1 MIIKDRL
8 IEVDVTE
15 ALAIAGKGE
24 KVRCVGEGTGLMTIA
39 DALDGLTFFAP
50 ESALVP
56 PDTLKVELDPVEVE
70 KFITDNALRPSTPV
84 TVQFDTPENR
94 TRAIIDSVERYD
106 EEHGD
111 PPTTRQEEPEQETP
125 EQETPRA
132 EPPKA
137 APKAE
142 ALAKEYSGGGARIR
156 PFRVSPVGGG
166 VEEMTS
172 GKIKINGHNTKP
184 TEATKAPLA
193 KADEQR
199 KLTIEWTDDM
209 LGVLGAM
216 RYTLTADGQRTT
228 KWSLDRLRTY
238 FKGTYDD
245 VNYGLELYQMNEKK
259 YDAAAEKYILPDV
272 RAGRAA
278 WTSIKKKE
286 EENT

>member
-24 KVRCVGEGTGLMTIA
+24 KVRCVGEGTGLIDIV
-39 DALDGLTFFAP
+39 DALEGLTFFAP
-50 ESALVP
+50 ESAF
-56 PDTLKVELDPVEVE
+56 TEELKPIKIEASKEEIAKLAKSAP
-70 KFITDNALRPSTPV
+70 IAMRY
-84 TVQFDTPENR
+84 DTPEAR

-106 EEHGD
+106 EKH
-111 PPTTRQEEPEQETP
+111 EEPAKQEAK
-125 EQETPRA
+125 Q
-132 EPPKA
+132 
-137 APKAE
+137 E
-142 ALAKEYSGGGARIR
+142 ALAKEHSGEEAPAPV
-156 PFRVSPVGGG
+156 PFAEAPTGGG
-166 VEEMTS
+166 VEMTS

-184 TEATKAPLA
+184 TEATKTPLA

-216 RYTLTADGQRTT
+216 RYTLTADGERTT

-245 VNYGLELYQMNEKK
+245 VNYGLELYRMDEAK
-259 YDAAAEKYILPDV
+259 YNKAAEKYILPDV

>member
-8 IEVDVTE
+8 IEVDIAE

-24 KVRCVGEGTGLMTIA
+24 KVRCVGEDTGLMDIA
-39 DALDGLTFFAP
+39 DALEGLTFFAP
-50 ESALVP
+50 EFALTEKPEPIKLEASKDEIAKLAKSAFMP
-56 PDTLKVELDPVEVE
+56 GGP
-70 KFITDNALRPSTPV
+70 AH
-84 TVQFDTPENR
+84 FDTPEAR
-94 TRAIIDSVERYD
+94 TRAIVDSVERYD

-111 PPTTRQEEPEQETP
+111 PTTTRQEEPEQETP

-137 APKAE
+137 VPKAE
-142 ALAKEYSGGGARIR
+142 ALAKEYSGEVPGFVPFAGA
-156 PFRVSPVGGG
+156 PSEGG

-216 RYTLTADGQRTT
+216 RYTTTANGERTT
-228 KWSLDRLRTY
+228 QWNINRLRSY
-238 FKGTYDD
+238 FEATYDD
-245 VNYGLELYQMNEKK
+245 IVHGLELYQMDEAK
-259 YDAAAEKYILPDV
+259 YNKAAEKYRLPAV
-272 RAGRAA
+272 NAGRAV
-278 WTSIKKKE
+278 WRRIKLKE

>member
-8 IEVDVTE
+8 IEVDIAE

-24 KVRCVGEGTGLMTIA
+24 KVRCVGEGTGLMDIA
-39 DALDGLTFFAP
+39 DALEGLTFFAP
-50 ESALVP
+50 EFALAEKPEPIKLEVSKDEIAKLVKSAFVP
-56 PDTLKVELDPVEVE
+56 GGVV
-70 KFITDNALRPSTPV
+70 RY
-84 TVQFDTPENR
+84 DTPENR

-111 PPTTRQEEPEQETP
+111 QPVTKQEAPKQEEPKQEGP
-125 EQETPRA
+125 KQE
-132 EPPKA
+132 E
-137 APKAE
+137 PKAE
-142 ALAKEYSGGGARIR
+142 APKEVPGFV
-156 PFRVSPVGGG
+156 PFVEAPTGGG
-166 VEEMTS
+166 VEMTS

-184 TEATKAPLA
+184 AEATRAPLT

-199 KLTIEWTDDM
+199 NLTIKWTDDM

-216 RYTLTADGQRTT
+216 RYTLAADGQRTT

-245 VNYGLELYQMNEKK
+245 VNYGLELYQMDEKK

>member
-24 KVRCVGEGTGLMTIA
+24 KVRCVGDGTGLMTIA
-39 DALDGLTFFAP
+39 DALEGLTFFAP
-50 ESALVP
+50 ESAL
-56 PDTLKVELDPVEVE
+56 TE
-70 KFITDNALRPSTPV
+70 KPEPIRIEASKDEIAKLAKSAFMPGGPAH
-84 TVQFDTPENR
+84 FDTPEAR
-94 TRAIIDSVERYD
+94 TRAIVDSVERYD

-111 PPTTRQEEPEQETP
+111 PPVTKQEEPEP
-125 EQETPRA
+125 VPFA
-132 EPPKA
+132 G
-137 APKAE
+137 AP
-142 ALAKEYSGGGARIR
+142 S
-156 PFRVSPVGGG
+156 GGG

-184 TEATKAPLA
+184 TEATKTPLA

-209 LGVLGAM
+209 LGVLGSM
-216 RYTLTADGQRTT
+216 RYTLTTDGQRTT

-238 FKGTYDD
+238 FKCTYDD
-245 VNYGLELYQMNEKK
+245 INYGLELYQLDEKR

>member
-1 MIIKDRL
+1 
-8 IEVDVTE
+8 
-15 ALAIAGKGE
+15 
-24 KVRCVGEGTGLMTIA
+24 
-39 DALDGLTFFAP
+39 
-50 ESALVP
+50 
-56 PDTLKVELDPVEVE
+56 
-70 KFITDNALRPSTPV
+70 
-84 TVQFDTPENR
+84 
-94 TRAIIDSVERYD
+94 
-106 EEHGD
+106 
-111 PPTTRQEEPEQETP
+111 
-125 EQETPRA
+125 
-132 EPPKA
+132 
-137 APKAE
+137 
-142 ALAKEYSGGGARIR
+142 
-156 PFRVSPVGGG
+156 
-166 VEEMTS
+166 MTS

-184 TEATKAPLA
+184 TEATKTPLA

-228 KWSLDRLRTY
+228 KWSLDRLKTY

-245 VNYGLELYQMNEKK
+245 VNYGLELYQMDEKK